1 MEAMSDR
8 LAREN
13 PARNN
18 VVMRSIEMLVAT
30 LAYELARDFV
40 RKLRESGDKD
50 KVALGEHL
58 TKLSG
63 GWKAVSLKSEKGAL
77 KFSRLLD
84 KRGIPHNV
92 FGRSVCFPES
102 VSKELKEIL
111 KDKNIE
117 KKFGA
122 ELVDPLEREVMKL
135 DCKDD
140 REAERLAQSLKDDGI
155 DAVREGS
162 LVISKPTKEEMGRVL
177 ALQSEL
183 GASVASLQP
192 LSPAEVVE
200 RANAGIEDAGKIGGM
215 LPESDP
221 ARRVA
226 EAKGAL
232 QKAEAAHDA
241 AKTEWLRALESG
253 DGDKIDA
260 AGKVEAATRAQLGKA
275 RATSGRAD
283 ELLSSVRSE
292 LTAIMAAPEL
302 AGASEAESGLRNA
315 LSKLC
320 SAREGLEDARR
331 EHEAAKSELAEAV
344 RFGDGGR
351 IDAAREREGK
361 ARAELGQAQ
370 ERTGA
375 AQTSYDERYIEFL
388 SEEKGRE
395 ALKSQGLKGAEVLAA
410 TLDPSQAKAREA
422 TLAAYAALYS
432 SGRIEPEP
440 EPEGKD
446 SPERGGNP
454 KAQDAQREVSPERR
468 GEPASESQIKY
479 ARELAAKGAIS
490 KEELAS
496 LGDSPTMGD
505 ASELISMGER
515 RLENPERTSGEA
527 DDKAQGDK
535 GPKGSPSLAD
545 QAMAAER
552 REDIGNNQTTADYVQ
567 ARPNSN
573 DSDRSTPWSD
583 GDDAPGSGDKDGDGT
598 MDSAED
604 VDGDGT
610 PDYQEVD
617 EASEAEREDDERA
630 AEDETH
636 TVERP
641 RESPSPA
648 EVVAEA
654 QSASNLLGQASE
666 NEKIHNPQS
675 R

>member
-1 MEAMSDR
+1 MEVMSDR

-63 GWKAVSLKSEKGAL
+63 GWKAVSLKSEKRAL
-77 KFSRLLD
+77 RLSRLLD

-92 FGRSVCFPES
+92 FGRSVCYPES
-102 VSKELKEIL
+102 VSADMRKVLE
-111 KDKNIE
+111 E
-117 KKFGA
+117 KGVQRMLGA
-122 ELVDPLEREVMKL
+122 ELVDPLEREVVRL
-135 DCKDD
+135 GCAN
-140 REAERLAQSLKDDGI
+140 EEVAERLARGLKADGI
-155 DAVREGS
+155 DAVRDGS
-162 LVISKPTKEEMGRVL
+162 VVISKPTKEEMGRVL
-177 ALQSEL
+177 ALKSEL

-200 RANAGIEDAGKIGGM
+200 RANAGIEDVGKIDGIP
-215 LPESDP
+215 PESEP
-221 ARRVA
+221 ARRAA

-253 DGDKIDA
+253 DGNKIDA

-292 LTAIMAAPEL
+292 LTSIAAAPEL

-315 LSKLC
+315 LSGLC

-344 RFGDGGR
+344 RSGDGGR

-361 ARAELGQAQ
+361 ARSELGQAQ
-370 ERTGA
+370 ERAET
-375 AQTSYDERYIEFL
+375 AQTSYDERYIEFA
-388 SEEKGRE
+388 SEAKARE
-395 ALKSQGLKGAEVLAA
+395 ALKGRGLKGAEGLAA
-410 TLDPSQAKAREA
+410 ALDPSQAKAREA

-440 EPEGKD
+440 EGKD

-454 KAQDAQREVSPERR
+454 KARDAQREVSPERR

-505 ASELISMGER
+505 ASGLISKGER
-515 RLENPERTSGEA
+515 RLEASERAMGTPDHLGR
-527 DDKAQGDK
+527 GDK
-535 GPKGSPSLAD
+535 DPNGSPSLAD

-567 ARPNSN
+567 ARPNST

-583 GDDAPGSGDKDGDGT
+583 GDDAPGSGDKDGDGI

-617 EASEAEREDDERA
+617 EASEAERVDDERA

-654 QSASNLLGQASE
+654 QSASNLLSQASE